1 MSVTIEG
8 VGTQP
13 KEGLVDSRSALY
25 YIYVCFIH
33 IFSFLSFWVVTKK
46 TQQKKHLSMFSSMY
60 SLIFFSALLI
70 ISFAFSN
77 KFIHNYPIVI
87 KTTLSQAN
95 LFYHDL
101 INVCFLFVLK

>member
-46 TQQKKHLSMFSSMY
+46 TQQKKTFEYVFLTGKQEMLS
-60 SLIFFSALLI
+60 
-70 ISFAFSN
+70 
-77 KFIHNYPIVI
+77 
-87 KTTLSQAN
+87 
-95 LFYHDL
+95 
-101 INVCFLFVLK
+101 